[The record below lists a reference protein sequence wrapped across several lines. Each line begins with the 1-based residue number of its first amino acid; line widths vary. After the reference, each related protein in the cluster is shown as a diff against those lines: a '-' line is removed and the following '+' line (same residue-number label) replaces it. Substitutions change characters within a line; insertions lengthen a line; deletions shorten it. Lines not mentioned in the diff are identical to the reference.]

1 MGRIPSLAKI
11 QLFTVGLWIKWLN
24 FWLKIFSNILFFRKT
39 NNPQNILIHKIGNI
53 GDIVCAAP
61 SFIAIR
67 RVYPKAKITL
77 LTSSGRIGTIGAK
90 ELLNGVWYLNEQKIY
105 YAEDINSFKKK
116 KYFIKNLRKEK
127 YDLFVQL
134 PDDLADFRTLLRNMI
149 FAKIIGAKS
158 AFGFKI
164 RTVQLFKKTQVDHS
178 FQKTEVESL
187 LGILKGNGVMA
198 EKVEYDFNVSAEQKN
213 NAERLL
219 KKKWPRLASK
229 TPLIIVSPGGKR
241 ETNQWPIERFAE
253 VVKYLNEK
261 YGAKIIVVGGKNDVE
276 KAEVIKS
283 AVGDKSVLIT
293 AGKLDFMETFELL
306 KRGSFLISNST
317 GMIHLAAAAGLPCVG
332 LYGVRDVFGRWFP
345 YGENHKILYHKFLD
359 CDYEKDECIKKS
371 IEAISVEE
379 AKNACGKLMIK
390 T

>member
-53 GDIVCAAP
+53 GDIVCAVP
-61 SFIAIR
+61 PFIAIR
-67 RVYPKAKITL
+67 RVYPKAKTTL

-116 KYFIKNLRKEK
+116 KDFIKNLRKEK

-134 PDDLADFRTLLRNMI
+134 PDDLVDFRTLLRNMI

-187 LGILKGNGVMA
+187 LDILKGNGVMV

-229 TPLIIVSPGGKR
+229 TPLIAVSPGGKR
-241 ETNQWPIERFAE
+241 QTNQWPIERFAE
-253 VVKYLNEK
+253 VAKYLNEK

-276 KAEVIKS
+276 KAKVIKS
-283 AVGDKSVLIT
+283 VVGDKSVLIT
-293 AGKLDFMETFELL
+293 AGKLDFLETFELL
-306 KRGSFLISNST
+306 KRCLFLISNST
-317 GMIHLAAAAGLPCVG
+317 GTIHLAAAVGLPCVG

-379 AKNACGKLMIK
+379 TKNACGKLMIK